1 MTVLYDAGL
10 LVAADRN
17 DRTVWADHR
26 VRLEHGFVPT
36 TTAPVVA
43 QVSRSPRQAQL
54 RRLLRGCRVVE
65 FSTDECHEVGAL
77 LAEAGTADVV
87 DAHVVLAAARDGL
100 TILTSDLDDLRH
112 LSDQLAQPVAVRLIQ
127 PSRLLC
133 QLPERLSFL

>member
-43 QVSRSPRQAQL
+43 QVSRSPTQVQL
-54 RRLLRGCRVVE
+54 RRLLRGCRIIAL
-65 FSTDECHEVGAL
+65 SADECHDVGAV
-77 LAEAGTADVV
+77 LADAGTTDVV
-87 DAHVVLAAARDGL
+87 DAHLVIAASRHGL
-100 TILTSDLDDLRH
+100 TILTSDLADIRH
-112 LSDQLAQPVAVRLIQ
+112 LSNELARPVMVRSI
-127 PSRLLC
+127 
-133 QLPERLSFL
+133 